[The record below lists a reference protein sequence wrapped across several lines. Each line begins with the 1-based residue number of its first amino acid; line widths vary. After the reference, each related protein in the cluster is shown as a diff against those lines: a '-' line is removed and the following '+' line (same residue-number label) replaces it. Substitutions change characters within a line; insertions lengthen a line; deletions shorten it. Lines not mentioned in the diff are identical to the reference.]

1 MDPTYDNKMLELH
14 RRYPWLKVTTTI
26 EDYVAPKYYDQLLK
40 DYIFSGKTDLQLF
53 EEHLEIIPNKDF
65 LNVLELGCGS
75 GRATS
80 VFLNHFGDKKN
91 SLRMVDLSD
100 RMLYFCHKK
109 FSKFKN
115 IDFIKSDSV
124 DFLKKDSNVYDA
136 IFSLWS
142 FSHSTHQVLTRDG
155 LDNGKK
161 YIQYVIQKIIE
172 KNMKKGSSFFLI
184 HFDSMSDEQKI
195 LMQQWKKIYPIY
207 SDTNVQSPSK
217 LLIDETLRS
226 LEKRGVIK
234 LELTHYIGYEIIYSS
249 IEEALEIFLNF
260 HMESYF
266 NENPLL
272 PQVIDELVSYFKNF
286 TDKKGFIKIKPR
298 CFIYI
303 VTKI

>member
-1 MDPTYDNKMLELH
+1 MDLTYHNKMLELH
-14 RRYPWLKVTTTI
+14 KKYPWLKVTTTI
-26 EDYVAPKYYDQLLK
+26 EDYVAPKYYDQLLR

-53 EEHLEIIPNKDF
+53 EEYLEIIPNKDF

-80 VFLNHFGDKKN
+80 VFLNHFKDRKN

-115 IDFIKSDSV
+115 IDYIKSDSV
-124 DFLKKDSNVYDA
+124 DFLKEDSNVYDV

-142 FSHSTHQVLTRDG
+142 FSHATHQILIRDG
-155 LDNGKK
+155 VDSGRK
-161 YIQYVIQKIIE
+161 YIQGVIQKMVE
-172 KNMKKGSSFFLI
+172 KNMDKGSSFFLI

-195 LMQQWKKIYPIY
+195 LMQQWKKVYPIY
-207 SDTNVQSPSK
+207 NDTNVQSPSK
-217 LLIDETLRS
+217 LLIDETLQS
-226 LEKRGVIK
+226 LEKQELIR
-234 LELTHYIGYEIIYSS
+234 LESIHYKGHEITYSS
-249 IEEALEIFLNF
+249 IEEVLEIFLNF

-266 NENPLL
+266 NESPLL
-272 PQVIDELVSYFKNF
+272 PQVIEELMSYFKNF
-286 TDKKGFIKIKPR
+286 TDKNSIIKIKPG